1 MNTAVCSAALIR
13 QAVLGRGSIPGPT
26 GVDLEGGQCSGES
39 AGQEACAK
47 EPSLGSR
54 GPGPSARDNVAGI
67 PGALHAS
74 TTSLWPSTHG
84 AHSGLEG
91 LWMVTLSP
99 RLPSPGVPILA
110 ASFPVTSASSH
121 DGFSRAL
128 WQDLERVCVRR
139 GVKGNVEERMT
150 LNPWPSV
157 VSLCTTSQDRSCD
170 GLSVPQFPGG
180 GIMKC
185 RRLVASLGT
194 TVGKPVPQGISWAK
208 ACGVLPAPRAR

>member
-1 MNTAVCSAALIR
+1 MPRSPPLDLV
-13 QAVLGRGSIPGPT
+13 VLGPLHGTALRGS
-26 GVDLEGGQCSGES
+26 Q
-39 AGQEACAK
+39 
-47 EPSLGSR
+47 
-54 GPGPSARDNVAGI
+54 GPSMPPP
-67 PGALHAS
+67 PG
-74 TTSLWPSTHG
+74 LWPSTHG

-128 WQDLERVCVRR
+128 WQDLERVCARR

-180 GIMKC
+180 GIKKC